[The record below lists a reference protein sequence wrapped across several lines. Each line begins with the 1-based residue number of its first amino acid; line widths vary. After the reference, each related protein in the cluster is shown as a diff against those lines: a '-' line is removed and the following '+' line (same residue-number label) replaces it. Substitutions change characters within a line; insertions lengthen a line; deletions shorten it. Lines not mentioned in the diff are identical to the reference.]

1 MTCAF
6 VFGTV
11 EPRHMRAPWD
21 SVPQAL
27 VNPLGQC
34 PTDTGRPHG
43 MAPHGRRKP
52 RGMAPHQRVGRTVG
66 QRPTKI
72 QSPLGWRPTDAGKP
86 RGMAPHHPLKGLLG
100 WPPTSA
106 GRSPVPQCEPNEP
119 DMPANGICLRLPACL
134 RLWSPLHIGV
144 VRILSTRRIPRT
156 KIARN
161 RPFSR
166 RINWA
171 IINFA
176 LQNRR

>member
-1 MTCAF
+1 MGWRLTGIRDP
-6 VFGTV
+6 VGW
-11 EPRHMRAPWD
+11 RHTNGSDAPWD
-21 SVPQAL
+21 SAPPKSKVLWDGAPRTPETPWDGVTPTVRTHRGTAPHQ
-27 VNPLGQC
+27 NPKSF
-34 PTDTGRPHG
+34 G
-43 MAPHGRRKP
+43 MAPHGRR
-52 RGMAPHQRVGRTVG
+52 
-66 QRPTKI
+66 
-72 QSPLGWRPTDAGKP
+72 KP

-144 VRILSTRRIPRT
+144 VRLLSTRRIPRT

>member
-1 MTCAF
+1 MGQRPTSACES
-6 VFGTV
+6 FGTV
-11 EPRHMRAPWD
+11 PHRHGKTPWD
-21 SVPQAL
+21 GASQASEI
-27 VNPLGQC
+27 PWDGAT
-34 PTDTGRPHG
+34 PTGRTHRGTAPHQNPKSFG
-43 MAPHGRRKP
+43 MAPHGRR
-52 RGMAPHQRVGRTVG
+52 
-66 QRPTKI
+66 
-72 QSPLGWRPTDAGKP
+72 KP